1 MMKPVSCLLLVAALL
16 MAGCATQQDKGL
28 SCTAVDCRPQ
38 SSPNQLVIWW
48 QPELRNSAADFNQ
61 VSVNE

>member
-16 MAGCATQQDKGL
+16 LAGCATQKGKEL
-28 SCTAVDCRPQ
+28 SCSAVDCRPQ
-38 SSPNQLVIWW
+38 SNPNQLVIWW
-48 QPELRNSAADFNQ
+48 QPELRNTTADFTQ

>member
-1 MMKPVSCLLLVAALL
+1 MMKLVSCLLLVASLL
-16 MAGCATQQDKGL
+16 MAGCATQQNKGL

-48 QPELRNSAADFNQ
+48 QPELRNSAADFTQ